1 MPGQQT
7 EGREAMASTRWPD
20 VILVNGPSSAGK
32 TTICRGL
39 QAATDHPY
47 LCIGFDD
54 FIFTAAERYYRGAD
68 TAEQSRQDRFTADGV
83 RMVVT
88 SAPDEPRSVT
98 AVFGPVFRS
107 LIDGMAPAV
116 RALVDAGNP
125 VIFDHVLHD
134 RDMYDSTRRSF
145 DGLDVFTVGVVC
157 PVEVLEQREASRG
170 DRVMG
175 RARGLAA
182 VVHQFC
188 EYDVVVDTGSDDAR
202 SCVDQVLA
210 ALTARVVPEGRPG

>member
-1 MPGQQT
+1 MLLSSPAN
-7 EGREAMASTRWPD
+7 EPPSRWPD

-32 TTICRGL
+32 TTLCRGL
-39 QAATDHPY
+39 QEAITHPY

-54 FIFTAAERYYRGAD
+54 FVFTAAQRYYRGAD
-68 TAEQSRQDRFTADGV
+68 TAEQSHQDQSTADGV

-88 SAPDEPRSVT
+88 SAPDEPRAIE

-116 RALVDAGNP
+116 RALVDAGSS

-134 RDMYDSTRRSF
+134 RDMYLSTLRSF
-145 DGLDVFTVGVVC
+145 EGLDVFRIGVVC
-157 PVEVLEQREASRG
+157 SVEILEAREAARG
-170 DRVMG
+170 DRVLG
-175 RARGLAA
+175 RARGLTE

-188 EYDVVVDTGSDDAR
+188 EYDVVVDTGNHHAR
-202 SCVDQVLA
+202 SCVDGVLE
-210 ALTARVVPEGRPG
+210 ALASRR

>member
-1 MPGQQT
+1 M
-7 EGREAMASTRWPD
+7 
-20 VILVNGPSSAGK
+20 ILVNGPSSAGK
-32 TTICRGL
+32 TTLCRGL
-39 QAATDHPY
+39 QEAITHPY

-54 FIFTAAERYYRGAD
+54 FIFTGAQRYYRGAD
-68 TAEQSRQDRFTADGV
+68 TAEQAHQDRFTADGV

-88 SAPDEPRSVT
+88 SAPDEPLSVA

-116 RALVDAGNP
+116 RALVDAGNS

-134 RDMYDSTRRSF
+134 RDMYDSTVSSF
-145 DGLDVFTVGVVC
+145 EGLDVFRVGVVC
-157 PVEVLEQREASRG
+157 PVEILEARETSRG
-170 DRVMG
+170 DRVLG

-188 EYDVVVDTGSDDAR
+188 EYDVVVDTGKDDPQSCIDRVLEALASR
-202 SCVDQVLA
+202 SKD
-210 ALTARVVPEGRPG
+210 